1 MTRARTAVD
10 LRWWVLLEKRLDSVP
25 IPNVNERLDRTFKR
39 GRTAYIHEKNS
50 IQNTRQYIIVCKR
63 HERYV
68 LSKIVVDFKGYI
80 QTIRYFALL
89 IYKRLS
95 AFPFQN
101 IFYSNHVFYPK
112 LFIILPIKQL
122 INKSNFEHSE
132 RRYV

>member
-1 MTRARTAVD
+1 MKDWTG
-10 LRWWVLLEKRLDSVP
+10 RL
-25 IPNVNERLDRTFKR
+25 NEVEPRISMK
-39 GRTAYIHEKNS
+39 KNS

-80 QTIRYFALL
+80 QIIRYFALL

-101 IFYSNHVFYPK
+101 I
-112 LFIILPIKQL
+112 LFESCFWSKVIHHLTDQA
-122 INKSNFEHSE
+122 INQ
-132 RRYV
+132 

>member
-1 MTRARTAVD
+1 MMSSIGETSRQRPHSHC
-10 LRWWVLLEKRLDSVP
+10 KMK
-25 IPNVNERLDRTFKR
+25 DRT
-39 GRTAYIHEKNS
+39 GRLNEVEPRISMKKNS

-101 IFYSNHVFYPK
+101 IFYLNHVFDPK

-132 RRYV
+132 RR